1 MDNLRISFAMC
12 ILGTYF
18 LQSRFYTLT
27 QYLSRKGGI
36 YYNLNENCNLKEE
49 TCGVD
54 RMKSKKQYA
63 DSAYSRKE
71 RKFLYA

>member
-1 MDNLRISFAMC
+1 MYSWYLLFAVKV
-12 ILGTYF
+12 L
-18 LQSRFYTLT
+18 TLT

-49 TCGVD
+49 TSGVD

-63 DSAYSRKE
+63 DSAYSRKG
-71 RKFLYA
+71 RKFLCA